1 MIITA
6 PRMNAFLANAGSWK
20 AQFCGLSAGPAV
32 QSTIWNLAEICGRIT
47 CQASATAGIVTICA
61 HR

>member
-1 MIITA
+1 MTA

-20 AQFCGLSAGPAV
+20 PQFLVRSSAAPAV
-32 QSTIWNLAEICGRIT
+32 QSTIWNLSEICGRIT

-61 HR
+61 QR